1 MLISIFV
8 NKEKKVKEKF
18 GDLVKK
24 YRGERSLKVLGDELG
39 ISAAYISDIEKG
51 NRLPSKNIVDKLVKC
66 FNLQSKE
73 KDAFYDLVAQE
84 SPNQYKVS
92 NDIAEYII
100 KNELLRE
107 FIRKAQKQQVDKSYW
122 KKIIKELEIIGG

>member
-1 MLISIFV
+1 M
-8 NKEKKVKEKF
+8 KEKF

-24 YRGERSLKVLGDELG
+24 YRGKRSLKILGDELG
-39 ISAAYISDIEKG
+39 VSATYISDIEKG
-51 NRLPSKNIVDKLVKC
+51 NRLPSKKIVDKFVEC

-92 NDIAEYII
+92 NDIAEYIME
-100 KNELLRE
+100 NELLRE

-122 KKIIKELEIIGG
+122 KKIIKELEVIGG